1 MLIFLIILCV
11 FKMNI
16 ELWIV
21 SIFIKWFTLIDML
34 ILLIISCLF
43 EMSTELGNASSF
55 LKWFILIRTT

>member
-21 SIFIKWFTLIDML
+21 TIFIKWFIDMP
-34 ILLIISCLF
+34 ILLIISCLS
-43 EMSTELGNASSF
+43 EMSTELENAFIF